1 MQLTHRETL
10 VNRGSFTESDEYEAV
25 NEDIVEAINAIAWPP
40 GNDRFV
46 IRPERNEN
54 GVSPIK
60 DGFIQHLKGEAWRDE
75 ERLDIAV
82 NKRPGPIDAV
92 YEFDDGGYFAA
103 EWETGNI
110 SSSHRALNKMCVGI
124 IEDTL
129 KGGAL
134 ILPSGNLYPYVTD
147 RVGNYPELVP
157 YFPVWKSLQVGEGY
171 LGIYV
176 VEHDETDE
184 NVETIDKGTDGRAL
198 V

>member
-1 MQLTHRETL
+1 MRLINREPL
-10 VNRGSFTESDEYEAV
+10 VETGSFSGSQAHEQVDADVSKGVDAIRWPPESDE
-25 NEDIVEAINAIAWPP
+25 
-40 GNDRFV
+40 FT
-46 IRPERNEN
+46 IRPEKHEN

-60 DGFIQHLKGEAWRDE
+60 DAFMTYLEDSNWNTE

-92 YEFDDGGYFAA
+92 YEFEDGDFFAV

-110 SSSHRALNKMCVGI
+110 SSSHRAINKMCVGI
-124 IEDTL
+124 LENKL
-129 KGGAL
+129 KGGIL
-134 ILPSGNLYPYVTD
+134 VLPSGDLYPYLTD

-157 YFPVWKSLQVGEGY
+157 YFPVWRSLQIEDGY

-176 VEHDETDE
+176 VEHDSTSNE
-184 NVETIDKGTDGRAL
+184 VETIDKETDGRAL